1 MTTPH
6 DPAQDPSH
14 DPHQAATPGA
24 PHAAPLVP
32 RPPGR
37 GRGRLIAVGAGVLV
51 VALLALGTVPRVL
64 RHRALVAEAGAATA
78 TLPMV
83 TVAEARRGDVNG
95 QLAMT
100 ASVAGLHE
108 TGLYARSN
116 GYVRRLLVDMG
127 TTVRAGQL
135 LAEIETPELDQE
147 LSQARANLAQTHA
160 TLGLARATVERL
172 RDLVTEGA
180 ITRQDF
186 DERQAAFEVARA
198 NAAAAGANVERLS
211 ALKRFGQVVAPFAGV
226 VTGRNVDTGALVA
239 AGGGAS
245 GAGTRP
251 LFTLAQVDTVRVM
264 ASVPQSAAASV
275 RVGQAAGV
283 VVQELGGAPIQG
295 RVTRTAQALDP
306 ATRTLLV
313 EVQAPNLDRRLMPG
327 MFARVTLTTDGM
339 AAPLLVPANTLI
351 MGAEGPQ
358 AALVRDGRVHLAK
371 LVLGRDYGTEVEVL
385 DGLELGAVLVVNPSD
400 EVVEGASVRT
410 SRAPATKPEGA
421 PVRR

>member
-1 MTTPH
+1 MTTSH
-6 DPAQDPSH
+6 DPAPGT
-14 DPHQAATPGA
+14 PHGPAHPG
-24 PHAAPLVP
+24 
-32 RPPGR
+32 GR
-37 GRGRLIAVGAGVLV
+37 GRGRLIAVGAGVVAL
-51 VALLALGTVPRVL
+51 ALLALGTVPRVL

-95 QLAMT
+95 QLAMS

-127 TTVRAGQL
+127 TPVRAGQL

-147 LSQARANLAQTHA
+147 LSQARANLAQTQA
-160 TLGLARATVERL
+160 TLGLTRATVERL

-186 DERQAAFEVARA
+186 DERQAAFEVAQA
-198 NAAAAGANVERLS
+198 NAAAARANVERLS

-226 VTGRNVDTGALVA
+226 VTGRNVDMGALVA

-264 ASVPQSAAASV
+264 ASVPQSVAASV

-283 VVQELGGAPIQG
+283 VVQELGGEPIRG

-313 EVQAPNLDRRLMPG
+313 EVQAPNPDRRLMPG
-327 MFARVTLTTDGM
+327 MYARVTLTTDGM

-351 MGAEGPQ
+351 MGALGPQ
-358 AALVRDGRVHLAK
+358 AALVRDGRVHLTK

-385 DGLELGAVLVVNPSD
+385 DGLEPGAVLVVNPSD

-410 SRAPATKPEGA
+410 AKAPAPKAEGA
-421 PVRR
+421 APRR

>member
-1 MTTPH
+1 
-6 DPAQDPSH
+6 
-14 DPHQAATPGA
+14 
-24 PHAAPLVP
+24 
-32 RPPGR
+32 
-37 GRGRLIAVGAGVLV
+37 
-51 VALLALGTVPRVL
+51 
-64 RHRALVAEAGAATA
+64 
-78 TLPMV
+78 
-83 TVAEARRGDVNG
+83 
-95 QLAMT
+95 
-100 ASVAGLHE
+100 
-108 TGLYARSN
+108 
-116 GYVRRLLVDMG
+116 VRRLLVDMG
-127 TTVRAGQL
+127 TPVRAGQL

-147 LSQARANLAQTHA
+147 LSQAQANLAQTQA

-198 NAAAAGANVERLS
+198 NAAAARANVERLA

-245 GAGTRP
+245 GAGARP

-264 ASVPQSAAASV
+264 ASVPQSVAASV

-327 MFARVTLTTDGM
+327 MFARVTLTTEGV

-351 MGAEGPQ
+351 TGTEGPQ
-358 AALVRDGRVHLAK
+358 AALVRDGRVHLVK

-385 DGLELGAVLVVNPSD
+385 DGLEPGAVLVVNPSD
-400 EVVEGASVRT
+400 DVVEGHRCGPRRRRPPSRTARRPGAEHVAPASARRVPRARPEPGWPSRASVL
-410 SRAPATKPEGA
+410 SSPA
-421 PVRR
+421 VRRAAPRRSAARQHQEVRVRRRPTRPSSRRAGRGARLDRPHPRRRSVGV

>member
-1 MTTPH
+1 MTTHH
-6 DPAQDPSH
+6 DPA
-14 DPHQAATPGA
+14 
-24 PHAAPLVP
+24 
-32 RPPGR
+32 PPGTSHGPTHPGDR
-37 GRGRLIAVGAGVLV
+37 GRGRLIAVGAGVVAL
-51 VALLALGTVPRVL
+51 ALLALGTVPRVL

-83 TVAEARRGDVNG
+83 TVAEARRGDATG
-95 QLAMT
+95 ELAMS

-127 TTVRAGQL
+127 TPVRAGQL

-147 LSQARANLAQTHA
+147 LSQSRANLAQTQA
-160 TLGLARATVERL
+160 TLGLTRATVERL

-186 DERQAAFEVARA
+186 DERQAAFEVAQA
-198 NAAAAGANVERLS
+198 NVAASRANVERLS

-226 VTGRNVDTGALVA
+226 VTGRNVDMGALVA

-264 ASVPQSAAASV
+264 ASVPQSVAASV

-283 VVQELGGAPIQG
+283 VVQELGGEPIQG

-313 EVQAPNLDRRLMPG
+313 EVQAPNPDRRLMPG

-351 MGAEGPQ
+351 MGAAGPQ
-358 AALVRDGRVHLAK
+358 AALVRDGRVRLTK

-385 DGLELGAVLVVNPSD
+385 KGLEPGAVLVVNPSD

-410 SRAPATKPEGA
+410 ARAPAPKAESPA
-421 PVRR
+421 PKR

>member
-1 MTTPH
+1 VTE
-6 DPAQDPSH
+6 AC
-14 DPHQAATPGA
+14 AAMRPQRTGPRRPGS
-24 PHAAPLVP
+24 
-32 RPPGR
+32 RT
-37 GRGRLIAVGAGVLV
+37 
-51 VALLALGTVPRVL
+51 LG
-64 RHRALVAEAGAATA
+64 
-78 TLPMV
+78 
-83 TVAEARRGDVNG
+83 
-95 QLAMT
+95 Q
-100 ASVAGLHE
+100 
-108 TGLYARSN
+108 RSN
-116 GYVRRLLVDMG
+116 GPTRSSRSHHPPPLVRPSR
-127 TTVRAGQL
+127 RASPRTGGSHQVPGHRG
-135 LAEIETPELDQE
+135 AALDVAGEPLGFEQRE
-147 LSQARANLAQTHA
+147 GIRRHAVGRADRAHVGRRDRVTGLDVLDDVQRATKSQAL

-226 VTGRNVDTGALVA
+226 VTVRNVDTGALVA

>member
-1 MTTPH
+1 MTTHHEP
-6 DPAQDPSH
+6 QQGS
-14 DPHQAATPGA
+14 TPGA
-24 PHAAPLVP
+24 PPGAPPATPLGPPPAA
-32 RPPGR
+32 R
-37 GRGRLIAVGAGVLV
+37 GRGRLIAVGAGVLAL
-51 VALLALGTVPRVL
+51 ALLTVGTVPRVL

-83 TVAEARRGDVNG
+83 TVAEVRRGDVNG
-95 QLAMT
+95 QLAMS

-127 TTVRAGQL
+127 TPVRAGQL

-147 LSQARANLAQTHA
+147 LSQAQANLAQTQA

-198 NAAAAGANVERLS
+198 NAAAARANVERLA

-245 GAGTRP
+245 GAGARP

-264 ASVPQSAAASV
+264 ASVPQSVAASV

-327 MFARVTLTTDGM
+327 MFARVTLTTEGV

-351 MGAEGPQ
+351 TGTEGPQ
-358 AALVRDGRVHLAK
+358 AALVRDGRVHLVK

-385 DGLELGAVLVVNPSD
+385 DGLQPGAVLVVNPSD
-400 EVVEGASVRT
+400 DVVEGASVRT
-410 SRAPATKPEGA
+410 TKASATKPDGA
-421 PVRR
+421 PPRR